1 MSVSRTPGAPSV
13 VSSSELGLSVGLELG
28 SGVSVEAGVSDGG
41 RFYGRLTN
49 RYNNIF
55 LILTGLVVWLHYER
69 TRFRPGSVFP
79 KSMLLHANDAECKEG
94 AAGVP

>member
-69 TRFRPGSVFP
+69 TRFRPGSNARAQTAKQSSIFP
-79 KSMLLHANDAECKEG
+79 KSLQDF
-94 AAGVP
+94 